1 MMHQNWLIKHWS
13 TKGSV
18 MSCCSVNG
26 RYPRCPLM
34 LHEWNWTNCSSG
46 ILVSVLKLKSLADV
60 SIGRTVVRKGA
71 VRVLQKSIVC
81 GALQTKHLEYK
92 MLEWGWLFDSR
103 ASRNCTW
110 HQVSA
115 ARHPGTHKD
124 MIWVCAV
131 AAGLFEFII
140 LWIFCCEVGSVVLTH
155 LLCIGAVH
163 NLVQVSCYGSCSGSH
178 HEVKTLWGPAMVH
191 QSPVC
196 RLTPHLFLESHMV
209 WLDLAEDDGHD
220 WFMVQMVM
228 TAHYWQSTQSASP
241 ILRRW
246 ALAHV
251 GVLRATDFPVCEPDI
266 LGVGFPRKGVKLMM
280 VLGCAGSYV
289 KLALPQLQ

>member
-1 MMHQNWLIKHWS
+1 MLLGFFRKVLFVEHYKRHIWS
-13 TKGSV
+13 TRCWNEGGS
-18 MSCCSVNG
+18 
-26 RYPRCPLM
+26 L
-34 LHEWNWTNCSSG
+34 
-46 ILVSVLKLKSLADV
+46 
-60 SIGRTVVRKGA
+60 TV
-71 VRVLQKSIVC
+71 
-81 GALQTKHLEYK
+81 
-92 MLEWGWLFDSR
+92 R

-115 ARHPGTHKD
+115 ARHPDTHKD

-131 AAGLFEFII
+131 AAGLFEFVL

-228 TAHYWQSTQSASP
+228 TTHYWQSTQSALP

-251 GVLRATDFPVCEPDI
+251 GVLRATDFPVWEPDI
-266 LGVGFPRKGVKLMM
+266 LGVGSWDSHIFPEWEWSWWWFWVVQAAMW
-280 VLGCAGSYV
+280 S
-289 KLALPQLQ
+289 

>member
-13 TKGSV
+13 TQGSV

-46 ILVSVLKLKSLADV
+46 ILVSVLKLNSLADV

-92 MLEWGWLFDSR
+92 MPEWGWLFDSQ
-103 ASRNCTW
+103 SK
-110 HQVSA
+110 Q
-115 ARHPGTHKD
+115 K
-124 MIWVCAV
+124 
-131 AAGLFEFII
+131 LY
-140 LWIFCCEVGSVVLTH
+140 LTS
-155 LLCIGAVH
+155 VH

-196 RLTPHLFLESHMV
+196 SLTPHLFLESHMV

-241 ILRRW
+241 ILRRQLCEASFATITIMLKQCNFHPLVDVKEMW
-246 ALAHV
+246 MQELQRGSSLQLDVDEDTQCIVQGIWWEILNHGKKLTALTSGWDVISRTA
-251 GVLRATDFPVCEPDI
+251 
-266 LGVGFPRKGVKLMM
+266 
-280 VLGCAGSYV
+280 
-289 KLALPQLQ
+289 

>member
-1 MMHQNWLIKHWS
+1 MLLGFFRKVLFVEHYKRHIWS
-13 TKGSV
+13 TRCWNEGGS
-18 MSCCSVNG
+18 
-26 RYPRCPLM
+26 L
-34 LHEWNWTNCSSG
+34 
-46 ILVSVLKLKSLADV
+46 
-60 SIGRTVVRKGA
+60 TV
-71 VRVLQKSIVC
+71 
-81 GALQTKHLEYK
+81 
-92 MLEWGWLFDSR
+92 R

-115 ARHPGTHKD
+115 ARHPDTHKD

-131 AAGLFEFII
+131 AAGLFEFVL

-196 RLTPHLFLESHMV
+196 RLTPHLFLGKSYGVVGPGWGRWPWLIHGPNGYDYPLLTIHSICIANTEKVGTCSCGCFESN
-209 WLDLAEDDGHD
+209 
-220 WFMVQMVM
+220 WFSCMR
-228 TAHYWQSTQSASP
+228 TRHLGRRF
-241 ILRRW
+241 LRFT
-246 ALAHV
+246 H
-251 GVLRATDFPVCEPDI
+251 
-266 LGVGFPRKGVKLMM
+266 FPRMGVKLMM
-280 VLGCAGSYV
+280 VLGCAGSCV